1 MGPHEDMVSHDQEC
15 ELYLWGIKEVP
26 TDFTQS
32 VT

>member
-1 MGPHEDMVSHDQEC
+1 MGPYEDMVNHDQEC

-26 TDFTQS
+26 IDFTQS

>member
-1 MGPHEDMVSHDQEC
+1 MGPHEDMVSHDQEY

-26 TDFTQS
+26 IDFTQS